1 MNIPYRMSLLPA
13 FVCLKSSLFE
23 FVNETLYFITVLVL
37 QKNYKDRW
45 EERDKEKE
53 KEREREMV
61 RGCHSSCPSNS
72 PENTLQTEYTE
83 MITRRKKVDLK
94 EA

>member
-13 FVCLKSSLFE
+13 FVCLKGSLFE

-53 KEREREMV
+53 KERERERWLEDATRV
-61 RGCHSSCPSNS
+61 ALAIVQKTHFRPS
-72 PENTLQTEYTE
+72 TQ
-83 MITRRKKVDLK
+83 K
-94 EA
+94 